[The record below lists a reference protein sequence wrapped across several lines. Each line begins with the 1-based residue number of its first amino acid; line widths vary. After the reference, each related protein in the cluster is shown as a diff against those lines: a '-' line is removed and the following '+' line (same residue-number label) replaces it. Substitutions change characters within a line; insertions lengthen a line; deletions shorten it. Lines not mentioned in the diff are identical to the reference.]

1 MIVADPGCC
10 RGHRLLHLIRQRS
23 PGKLFFL
30 APSYLYHL
38 FLFRPGLSTRF
49 LFFLPTCKKPSFRE
63 RVHHTTFVLPFRRK
77 LHTAV
82 WREAPPAPPA
92 PSTCSN
98 TWATSPGQRH
108 GRPIR
113 ITFSPARVHRS
124 VAVFWEST
132 SASGKRG
139 GVAKLH
145 LATWQPGKT
154 RVAALERSARLTVSQ
169 ICFVRACSSQPEILQ
184 LNQSPARAPADR
196 TGLVEARRPL
206 VKARLPV
213 QLLSCWSKHTWRE
226 MLDRDGFVCSV
237 GPVRRPGH
245 CLISAYCLA
254 Y

>member
-1 MIVADPGCC
+1 M
-10 RGHRLLHLIRQRS
+10 LHLIRQRG

-30 APSYLYHL
+30 APSYLNRL
-38 FLFRPGLSTRF
+38 FLFRPGLSTCF

-113 ITFSPARVHRS
+113 ITFSPTRVHRS
-124 VAVFWEST
+124 VWEST

-145 LATWQPGKT
+145 LATWLPGKT
-154 RVAALERSARLTVSQ
+154 RVAALERSACLTVSQ

-196 TGLVEARRPL
+196 TGLVEARRRWS
-206 VKARLPV
+206 RLAFP
-213 QLLSCWSKHTWRE
+213 CN
-226 MLDRDGFVCSV
+226 C
-237 GPVRRPGH
+237 
-245 CLISAYCLA
+245 
-254 Y
+254 